1 VPRIFIRPAVPTT
14 RRSPPSG
21 DAWLHE
27 VKFDG
32 YRCQLHKAAQEAVI
46 FSKNGCDFTQRFPN
60 IRAALL
66 TLSCRSAIID
76 GEVVACKQD
85 GTPDFRAL
93 HSGKYALDELCTWCF
108 DLMELNGEDLRPL
121 PLVARKQKLTLILR
135 RHEHPYLRNSEP
147 FKYGEQL
154 LAECRQCGLEGIV
167 SKRRHAP
174 YKSGKCDW
182 IKVKCAEW
190 KEEHKFRG
198 FLFGQGR

>member
-1 VPRIFIRPAVPTT
+1 MPRIFIQPAVPTT
-14 RRSPPSG
+14 RCSPPSG

-32 YRCQLHKAAQEAVI
+32 YRCQLHKAAQETVI
-46 FSKNGCDFTQRFPN
+46 FSKNGYDFTKRFPN

-66 TLSCRSAIID
+66 TLPCRSAVID

-93 HSGKYALDELCTWCF
+93 HAGRYAQGELCAWCF
-108 DLMELNGEDLRPL
+108 DLMELNGEDLRPMSL
-121 PLVARKQKLTLILR
+121 IAMKQKLALILR
-135 RHEHPYLRNSEP
+135 RHKDAYLRHSEP
-147 FKYGEQL
+147 FKSGEQL
-154 LAECRQCGLEGIV
+154 LAECRQRGLEGIV
-167 SKRRHAP
+167 SKRKDAP

-190 KEEHKFRG
+190 REENKFRG
-198 FLFGQGR
+198 FLFGEGH